1 MLKTCF
7 VIQKFD
13 SGVYDKRY
21 RETFAPAIERAGAKP
36 IRADEVLGTRP
47 IVEKIEEGL
56 KSADVAFAEIS
67 EDNPNVFLEL
77 GIALA
82 LAVPAVI
89 VCDRAQRS
97 RLPFDIAHR
106 PVIFYSTDAQSD
118 YEKVAREVESG
129 ISAALLEA
137 HASAHFATAL
147 ETTNGVN
154 VDDVK
159 GACLIALLDRG
170 LRSPFGSTLWDIQK
184 EVASAGISD
193 RMVAL
198 ATMSL
203 VHDGLFE
210 HINLTDDNGEPY
222 ISYKLAESGNKYLL
236 RSYSALMNQE
246 RGRLRPQPAIGTRRG
261 FSEDLG
267 DDVPF

>member
-56 KSADVAFAEIS
+56 KSADVVFAEIS

-82 LAVPAVI
+82 LTVPAVI
-89 VCDRAQRS
+89 VCDRAQRI

-118 YEKVAREVESG
+118 YEKVAREVENG
-129 ISAALLEA
+129 IQAALLEA
-137 HASAHFATAL
+137 HAAADFESVPAVTS
-147 ETTNGVN
+147 GID

-170 LRSPFGSTLWDIQK
+170 LRSPLGSTLWEIQK

-203 VHDGLFE
+203 FHDGLFE
-210 HINLTDDNGEPY
+210 QINSEDNNGEPY
-222 ISYKLAESGNKYLL
+222 LGYRLTESGNKYLL

-246 RGRLRPQPAIGTRRG
+246 RERLRPRVPPPTRRG
-261 FSEDLG
+261 FDDIDE
-267 DDVPF
+267 DVPF

>member
-82 LAVPAVI
+82 LAVPTVI
-89 VCDRAQRS
+89 VCDRAQRN

-106 PVIFYSTDAQSD
+106 PVIFYATAAQSD
-118 YEKVAREVESG
+118 YEKVAREVETG

-137 HASAHFATAL
+137 HKGDFDTVL
-147 ETTNGVN
+147 DVTNGVD

-170 LRSPFGSTLWDIQK
+170 LRSPLGSSLWEIQK

-203 VHDGLFE
+203 VHDNLFE
-210 HINLTDDNGEPY
+210 QMNLTDDDGDPY
-222 ISYKLAESGNKYLL
+222 IGYRLTDAGNKYLL
-236 RSYSALMNQE
+236 RSYSALMKQE
-246 RGRLRPQPAIGTRRG
+246 QDRLRPRSAPARNA
-261 FSEDLG
+261 FAEDLD